1 MKKIRRQ
8 TAKQTER
15 FNRKKYYDPK
25 GIAVTARINHIS
37 GKKKEYK
44 GTYVFKEN
52 GDYLRIQ
59 RIDKIKRYYPKYIP
73 LYGGDAL
80 RGIYAIFN

>member
-8 TAKQTER
+8 TAKRTQK
-15 FNRKKYYDPK
+15 FNRKRYNDPK
-25 GIAVTARINHIS
+25 EIAVTARINHIS
-37 GKKKEYK
+37 GKKKKYK

-59 RIDKIKRYYPKYIP
+59 RIDKMKRYYPKYIP

-80 RGIYAIFN
+80 TGIYTIFI